1 MRKKWKIVIAALLVV
16 TICQAAKKKLVKEQP
31 EVEISDSMRSE
42 WKDSLKVVSAL
53 AAADLQKGDSAS
65 ALYHFEKAYSL
76 AVKTENK
83 AELITSGIYIGKEY
97 IKDGKN
103 KAAEI
108 VLEQVFNAADQ
119 NARWDVKLEASDL
132 LAQLFAARA
141 FYIRA
146 NFYLKESYALRD
158 KAAAFVNQQ
167 QKAKLQAEFDTMV
180 KDKQKE
186 WAQQQAAAN
195 EAALAKD
202 QYSKYLLMG
211 IGALVVIIL
220 VLLFRIYQLN
230 KTLFSLEKENDLLL
244 HNKKHNSAE
253 MERLHRLNDELK
265 SKQSENLL
273 RDQLLVATLRA
284 GETATDF
291 KKKV

>member
-146 NFYLKESYALRD
+146 NFFLRESYTLRE
-158 KAAAFVNQQ
+158 KASKPLIQIER
-167 QKAKLQAEFDTMV
+167 AKMQAEFGAMV
-180 KDKQKE
+180 KSKE
-186 WAQQQAAAN
+186 KGWEHMQTAAH
-195 EAALAKD
+195 EAATAKE
-202 QYSKYLLMG
+202 QYINYLHIG
-211 IGALVVIIL
+211 IGALVVFIL
-220 VLLFRIYQLN
+220 ILFFCIYSLN
-230 KTLFSLEKENDLLL
+230 KKLFKSEKENDLLIY
-244 HNKKHNSAE
+244 NKKHTTAE
-253 MERLHRLNDELK
+253 LERLHRLNDELRNK
-265 SKQSENLL
+265 HHEGLL
-273 RDQLLVATLRA
+273 HA
-284 GETATDF
+284 
-291 KKKV
+291 